1 MSAVFTAP
9 QRFSVSLVGATILAL
24 VMSLLVAVS
33 PAHAATISE
42 VEPNAATATA
52 QPLANGSTV
61 SASFRTTGDC
71 DNGFYDCDVYK
82 VYTSKAGRL
91 VLDLRFSSSLGTDS
105 SFALS
110 VTDTS
115 GAVMYRHDVS
125 SADYSGSKLRALA
138 MYVGQGTFYV
148 SLKARVSGFGSG
160 YIWSGQPYTMKATVS
175 SGVVETERNGTTAT
189 ADTIKLATRIYGS
202 SFSGD
207 CNNNF
212 YDCDYFRVS
221 LPTASTLL
229 VDFRFS
235 CALGTDTAYE
245 FGIYD
250 NAGALVKRSILSG
263 GACEGDTLRSVPV
276 AMPAGN
282 AYFRVYSRAGGIT
295 KGQRYSLMVSGV
307 LKTAAPTIAGTAK
320 VGATLTARPG
330 TWGPAPVGFTYQWRA
345 NGTAL
350 SGATAST
357 YKLTSAS
364 VGKKITV
371 SVTARKT
378 GFTTVTRT
386 SASTAAVAR

>member
-1 MSAVFTAP
+1 
-9 QRFSVSLVGATILAL
+9 
-24 VMSLLVAVS
+24 
-33 PAHAATISE
+33 
-42 VEPNAATATA
+42 
-52 QPLANGSTV
+52 
-61 SASFRTTGDC
+61 
-71 DNGFYDCDVYK
+71 
-82 VYTSKAGRL
+82 
-91 VLDLRFSSSLGTDS
+91 
-105 SFALS
+105 
-110 VTDTS
+110 
-115 GAVMYRHDVS
+115 
-125 SADYSGSKLRALA
+125 
-138 MYVGQGTFYV
+138 
-148 SLKARVSGFGSG
+148 
-160 YIWSGQPYTMKATVS
+160 
-175 SGVVETERNGTTAT
+175 
-189 ADTIKLATRIYGS
+189 
-202 SFSGD
+202 
-207 CNNNF
+207 
-212 YDCDYFRVS
+212 
-221 LPTASTLL
+221 
-229 VDFRFS
+229 
-235 CALGTDTAYE
+235 
-245 FGIYD
+245 
-250 NAGALVKRSILSG
+250 VKRSILSG

-276 AMPAGN
+276 AMPAGY